1 LPVAVIISVG
11 TSGLTLSSTIT
22 QVFQT
27 RIHDAIVEGY
37 DDWRNIA
44 ISLMTMKAVLALFA
58 TIFPSKVGLPAAVAF
73 QSLASPTT
81 SAARKLPDSERSRLI
96 TSLIVAAAITKT
108 SRLNIT

>member
-27 RIHDAIVEGY
+27 RIHDAIMEGY

-44 ISLMTMKAVLALFA
+44 ISLMTMKAVLALSPLFSHRKSA
-58 TIFPSKVGLPAAVAF
+58 CLPPLHF
-73 QSLASPTT
+73 SL
-81 SAARKLPDSERSRLI
+81 
-96 TSLIVAAAITKT
+96 
-108 SRLNIT
+108 